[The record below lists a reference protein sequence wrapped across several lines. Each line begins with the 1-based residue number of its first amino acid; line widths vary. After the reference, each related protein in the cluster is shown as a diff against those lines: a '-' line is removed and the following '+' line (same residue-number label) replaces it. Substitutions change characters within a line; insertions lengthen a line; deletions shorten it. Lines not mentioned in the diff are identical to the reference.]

1 MDVFEI
7 VIGLLLAGAGL
18 TAVSRRIG
26 TPYPAL
32 VALAGAGLALVPG
45 TPTLVLDPELALT
58 LFVAPVLLDAAFDAS
73 LRDLRENWRN
83 VAGLAI
89 GAVLLTIGVVAA
101 VACWLVPGMSWP
113 VAIALGAIV
122 APPDAAAAT
131 AVLKQLRPPQRLLVI
146 LEGESL
152 FNDASALLIYRL
164 AVGMTLAGTLSP
176 ARAVPIMLGV
186 IVGSVV
192 LGMVL
197 SRAML
202 RFTAGIQ
209 DVAIAVVVQFGGA
222 FGVWMLAERLHLSG
236 ILTVV
241 AFAMSISRP
250 AATVTPARIRIPS
263 FAVWEFVVFVLNV
276 LAFILVGFQLKGI
289 LSRLD
294 RPTLVAYLGVAGAI
308 CAATILARLAWVV
321 AAVAVGRWRHRRASA
336 TGGRGSKVAPPSAR
350 AAAVVGWCG
359 MRGIV
364 TLASALALPVGGRNG
379 AGFPYRDL
387 ILFTAF
393 AVVLGTL
400 VVQGM
405 TLRPL
410 MKLLKLEDDGSVER
424 EVRAARVE
432 TLRAAL
438 AVTAAAGDEMADLL
452 RRRYE
457 VMLRRAEGELASG
470 DGAEPGKEAATRAA
484 TASDA
489 AVIRRV
495 TSAERQRLV
504 ALRGDGVIGDAA
516 FQRVEQELDLEE
528 LDLLTLARDTDPA
541 G

>member
-1 MDVFEI
+1 MEVFEI
-7 VIGLLLAGAGL
+7 VIALLLAGAAL
-18 TAVSRRIG
+18 TALSRRIG

-58 LFVAPVLLDAAFDAS
+58 LFVAPVLVDAAFDAS
-73 LRDLRENWRN
+73 LRDLRDNWRN

-89 GAVLLTIGVVAA
+89 GAVLLTIVVVAA
-101 VACWLVPGMSWP
+101 VARWLVPDMSWS

-176 ARAVPIMLGV
+176 ARAVPMLVGV
-186 IVGSVV
+186 VLGSVV
-192 LGMVL
+192 LGIVMSRVILRL
-197 SRAML
+197 S
-202 RFTAGIQ
+202 AGIQ
-209 DVAIAVVVQFGGA
+209 DVAIAVVVQFCGTFA
-222 FGVWMLAERLHLSG
+222 VWMLAERLRLSG
-236 ILTVV
+236 ILTMV
-241 AFAMSISRP
+241 AFAMALSRP
-250 AATVTPARIRIPS
+250 AATATPARLRIPS

-289 LSRLD
+289 LGRLD
-294 RPTLVAYLGVAGAI
+294 RPTLITYLGVASAI
-308 CAATILARLAWVV
+308 CVATILARIAWVV
-321 AAVAVGRWRHRRASA
+321 AAVAVSRWVRRLVS
-336 TGGRGSKVAPPSAR
+336 GPNPGQGDGPPSTR

-364 TLASALALPVGGRNG
+364 TLAAALALPVGGKAG

-393 AVVLGTL
+393 SVVLGTL

-410 MKLLKLEDDGSVER
+410 LKLLKLKDDGSVER
-424 EVRAARVE
+424 EVRVARVE

-438 AVTAAAGDEMADLL
+438 AATALPGEEMADLL

-457 VMLRRAEGELASG
+457 VMLRRAEGELAAG
-470 DGAEPGKEAATRAA
+470 GEGATARKKAATRAA
-484 TASDA
+484 TAGDA
-489 AVIRRV
+489 TVIRKV

-504 ALRGDGVIGDAA
+504 ALREQGTIGDAA

-528 LDLLTLARDTDPA
+528 LDLLTLARDTGPSE
-541 G
+541 